1 MGCRT
6 GRAVRWARDFGRGAV
21 ATNGDCP
28 WGPGS
33 PTLARVVIERIVS
46 GAGTVVARA
55 LPGPWRRGVVL
66 REGSAALLVGLVSG
80 GLGSVG
86 ADGPVP
92 GTVIGLGAALLFL
105 LRRGL
110 PGLALVG
117 AAIGSGTLGSWL
129 PLLMIT
135 SWSAGRRIA
144 RARHAVALFLLS
156 FVLMTAVSLLTD
168 LDEMPLPALIGVGVG
183 GFLLLAV
190 LPAVFGRYRAQRGAL
205 LIALQ
210 ERNEQLL
217 RERAMIARQ
226 ARLRERHRIAQDMHD
241 SLGHQLALISVHTGA
256 LEVDRSLT
264 QGQRE
269 AVTVLRQAAVGAMR
283 ELRGVVGLLRD
294 ESTGE
299 PQEVGGI
306 GEIERLTGASRAAG
320 TEVTLSRTGGVRE
333 LTPAT
338 GHAAYRI
345 VQEALTNAHKHAPGA
360 PIGVALRYEPDALLV
375 EVVNGAGTAT
385 PTAAVSGGQ
394 GLTGLRERTRLLGGM
409 LHAGPAPDG
418 GYRLAGVL
426 PYDGSGGPVTEDD
439 PDLPAA
445 PAEELPR
452 RRPALGCAVVVAGV
466 LLSVLGLLLWGG
478 VKFFES
484 LDRATLPDAR
494 FDSFQVGQSEA
505 EIRAQLP
512 PGSHLMTN
520 GYPAAGPAVPAGADC
535 AWFTSDHQP
544 DQLASSRVSRLCF
557 RDGVLVEKVHYRAD
571 D

>member
-1 MGCRT
+1 M
-6 GRAVRWARDFGRGAV
+6 A
-21 ATNGDCP
+21 
-28 WGPGS
+28 S
-33 PTLARVVIERIVS
+33 ERILS
-46 GAGTVVARA
+46 GARTAVARA
-55 LPGPWRRGVVL
+55 LPGPWNRGALL
-66 REGSAALLVGLVSG
+66 REGLAALLMGVLSG
-80 GLGSVG
+80 GLGAVG
-86 ADGPVP
+86 STGAVP
-92 GTVIGLGAALLFL
+92 FTAIGLGAVVLFL

-110 PGLALVG
+110 PGVALLG

-129 PLLMIT
+129 PLLMVT
-135 SWSAGRRIA
+135 SWSAGRRITHA
-144 RARHAVALFLLS
+144 RVAVTVFLVS

-168 LDEMPLPALIGVGVG
+168 LDDMPLPALLGVGVG

-190 LPAVFGRYRAQRGAL
+190 LPAVFARYRAQRRTL
-205 LIALQ
+205 LIALH
-210 ERNEQLL
+210 ERNDQLL
-217 RERAMIARQ
+217 RERVMIARQ

-256 LEVDRSLT
+256 LEVDRTLT
-264 QGQRE
+264 EGQRE

-299 PQEVGGI
+299 PQEAGGV
-306 GEIERLTGASRAAG
+306 GEIERLTDASRAAG
-320 TEVTLSRTGGVRE
+320 TEVGLTRTGEARD

-375 EVVNGAGTAT
+375 EVVNGPGTPAPAG
-385 PTAAVSGGQ
+385 AVSGGQ

-409 LHAGPAPDG
+409 LHAGPTPDG

-426 PYDGSGGPVTEDD
+426 PYEGSGCPVTDDD

-445 PAEELPR
+445 PVERLPR

-484 LDRATLPDAR
+484 LDRATLPDGR
-494 FDSFQVGQSEA
+494 YDSFQVGQSES

-512 PGSHLMTN
+512 PGSGFVTN
-520 GYPAAGPAVPAGADC
+520 AYEGKGPEVPPGSSC
-535 AWFTSDHQP
+535 SWFVSDHQP
-544 DQLASSRVSRLCF
+544 DQLASTRVSRLCF
-557 RDGVLVEKVHYRAD
+557 RDGVLVAKVQYRAD

>member
-1 MGCRT
+1 M
-6 GRAVRWARDFGRGAV
+6 V
-21 ATNGDCP
+21 
-28 WGPGS
+28 S
-33 PTLARVVIERIVS
+33 ERIVS
-46 GAGTVVARA
+46 GARTVVARA
-55 LPGPWRRGVVL
+55 LPGPWGRAALL
-66 REGSAALLVGLVSG
+66 REGLAALLVGVVSG
-80 GLGSVG
+80 GLGAVG
-86 ADGPVP
+86 ASGPVP
-92 GTVIGLGAALLFL
+92 FTVIGLGAAVLFL

-117 AAIGSGTLGSWL
+117 AAIGGGTLGSWL

-135 SWSAGRRIA
+135 SWSAGRRIT
-144 RARHAVALFLLS
+144 RARDAVIVFLVS
-156 FVLMTAVSLLTD
+156 FVLMTAVSLASD
-168 LDEMPLPALIGVGVG
+168 LDDMPLPALLGVGVG

-190 LPAVFGRYRAQRGAL
+190 LPAVFARYRAQRRTLLAAL
-205 LIALQ
+205 H
-210 ERNEQLL
+210 ERNDQLL
-217 RERAMIARQ
+217 RERVMIARQ

-256 LEVDRSLT
+256 LEVDRTLT
-264 QGQRE
+264 EGQRE

-294 ESTGE
+294 DATGE
-299 PQEVGGI
+299 PQEAGGV

-320 TEVTLSRTGGVRE
+320 TEVTLTRTGEIRE

-345 VQEALTNAHKHAPGA
+345 VQESLTNAHKHAPGA

-375 EVVNGAGTAT
+375 EVVNGAGTPA

-409 LHAGPAPDG
+409 LHAGATPDG

-426 PYDGSGGPVTEDD
+426 PYDGSGGPVTDDD

-445 PAEELPR
+445 PAERLPR
-452 RRPALGCAVVVAGV
+452 RRPALGCALVVAGV

-484 LDRATLPDAR
+484 LDRATLPDSR
-494 FDSFQVGQSEA
+494 YDTLQVGQSEA
-505 EIRAQLP
+505 EVRAQLP
-512 PGSHLMTN
+512 AGSGFMTSSYRDK
-520 GYPAAGPAVPAGADC
+520 GPAAPAGTDC
-535 AWFTSDHQP
+535 VWFVSDHQS
-544 DQLASSRVSRLCF
+544 DQFASSRVSRLCF

>member
-1 MGCRT
+1 M
-6 GRAVRWARDFGRGAV
+6 
-21 ATNGDCP
+21 
-28 WGPGS
+28 
-33 PTLARVVIERIVS
+33 S
-46 GAGTVVARA
+46 GARTVVARA
-55 LPGPWRRGVVL
+55 LPGPWGRAVVL
-66 REGSAALLVGLVSG
+66 REGLAALLVGLVSG
-80 GLGSVG
+80 GLGAVG
-86 ADGPVP
+86 PAGPVP
-92 GTVIGLGAALLFL
+92 FAVIGLGAAVLFL

-117 AAIGSGTLGSWL
+117 AAIGGGTLGSWL

-135 SWSAGRRIA
+135 SWSVGRRIT
-144 RARHAVALFLLS
+144 RARDAVAVFLGS

-168 LDEMPLPALIGVGVG
+168 LDEMPLPALLGVGVG

-190 LPAVFGRYRAQRGAL
+190 LPAVFGRYRAQRRTL

-210 ERNEQLL
+210 ERNDQLL

-256 LEVDRSLT
+256 LEVDRTLT
-264 QGQRE
+264 EGQRE

-294 ESTGE
+294 ESTGD
-299 PQEVGGI
+299 PQEAGGV

-320 TEVTLSRTGGVRE
+320 TEVTLTRTGEVRE

-375 EVVNGAGTAT
+375 EVVNGAGT
-385 PTAAVSGGQ
+385 PTTAAAVSGGQ

-426 PYDGSGGPVTEDD
+426 PYDGSGSPVTDDD

-445 PAEELPR
+445 PAERLPK

-484 LDRATLPDAR
+484 LDRATLPDTR
-494 FDSFQVGQSEA
+494 FESFRIGQAET
-505 EIRAQLP
+505 EIRDQLP
-512 PGSHLMTN
+512 PGSNLMTSS
-520 GYPAAGPAVPAGADC
+520 YRDAGPAAPAGTAC
-535 AWFTSDHQP
+535 AWFMSDHQP
-544 DQLASSRVSRLCF
+544 DQLASTKVSRLCF

>member
-1 MGCRT
+1 
-6 GRAVRWARDFGRGAV
+6 V
-21 ATNGDCP
+21 A
-28 WGPGS
+28 
-33 PTLARVVIERIVS
+33 ARV
-46 GAGTVVARA
+46 
-55 LPGPWRRGVVL
+55 LPGPWGRAALL
-66 REGSAALLVGLVSG
+66 REGLAALLVGLVSG
-80 GLGSVG
+80 GLGAVG
-86 ADGPVP
+86 ESGPLP
-92 GTVIGLGAALLFL
+92 FTVIGIGAAVLFL

-110 PGLALVG
+110 PGLVLVCAAL
-117 AAIGSGTLGSWL
+117 GSGTLGSWL
-129 PLLMIT
+129 PLLMVT
-135 SWSAGRRIA
+135 SWSAGRRIT
-144 RARHAVALFLLS
+144 RARDAVTVFLVS
-156 FVLMTAVSLLTD
+156 FVLMTAVSLVSD
-168 LDEMPLPALIGVGVG
+168 LDEVPLPALLGVGVG

-190 LPAVFGRYRAQRGAL
+190 LPAVFGRYRAQRRTL
-205 LIALQ
+205 LIALH
-210 ERNEQLL
+210 ERNDQLL
-217 RERAMIARQ
+217 RERTMIARQ

-256 LEVDRSLT
+256 LEVDRTLT
-264 QGQRE
+264 ESQRE

-294 ESTGE
+294 ESTGD
-299 PQEVGGI
+299 PQEAGGV

-320 TEVTLSRTGGVRE
+320 TEVTLIRTGELRE

-375 EVVNGAGTAT
+375 EVVNGAGTPA
-385 PTAAVSGGQ
+385 PAAAVSGGQ

-426 PYDGSGGPVTEDD
+426 PYDGSGHPVLDD

-445 PAEELPR
+445 PVERLPR
-452 RRPALGCAVVVAGV
+452 RRPALGCALVVAGV
-466 LLSVLGLLLWGG
+466 LLSVLGLMLWGG

-484 LDRATLPDAR
+484 LNRATLTDAR
-494 FDSFQVGQSEA
+494 FDSFQLGGPEA
-505 EIRAQLP
+505 EIRDRLP
-512 PGSHLMTN
+512 AGSGFMTS
-520 GYPAAGPAVPAGADC
+520 GFREAGPEVPAGAAC
-535 AWFTSDHQP
+535 AWFMSDHQP
-544 DQLASSRVSRLCF
+544 DQLASTKVSRLCF